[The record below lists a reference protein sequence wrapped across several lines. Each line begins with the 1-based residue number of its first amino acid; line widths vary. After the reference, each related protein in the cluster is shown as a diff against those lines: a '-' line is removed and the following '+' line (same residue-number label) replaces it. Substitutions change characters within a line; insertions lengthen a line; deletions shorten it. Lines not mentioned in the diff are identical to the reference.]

1 MIIYKLTNKLNQKVY
16 IGQTRR
22 TLEARISE
30 HIRDANARRG
40 YYISNAISKYGI
52 ESFKIEILAETEDA
66 DALNY
71 LEEYYIRK
79 YNSVDHGYNL
89 SYGGNSNT
97 MDCAVTRNKHD
108 AVMRSPEVRAKI
120 SSTLKKQ
127 ISENGLAS
135 QYAERMHKGFREYL
149 KTDKFKQDCAN
160 RHLTPEHFKALN
172 DAKNKKV
179 RCYNE
184 LGEVVKS
191 FDRVKDAAIW
201 WLENGY
207 SVKNYGQ
214 LMDKI
219 KQSDREH
226 KYFKGLLWEYYV

>member
-22 TLEARISE
+22 TLDARLSE
-30 HIRDANARRG
+30 HVKDANAGRG
-40 YYISNAISKYGI
+40 YYISNAIRKYGI
-52 ESFKIEILAETEDA
+52 ENFNIEILAETKDK
-66 DALNY
+66 DVLNH

-79 YNSVDHGYNL
+79 YDSVSCGYNL
-89 SYGGNSNT
+89 SYGGNSNV
-97 MDCAVTRNKHD
+97 MDCTISRNKHD
-108 AVMRSPEVRAKI
+108 EVMRSPEVRAKI
-120 SSTLKKQ
+120 SATMKKR
-127 ISENGLAS
+127 ISENNQTS
-135 QYAERMHKGFREYL
+135 EYAERMHKGFRAYL

-184 LGEVVKS
+184 LGEIVKS
-191 FDRVKDAAIW
+191 FNRVKDGAIW

-207 SVKNYGQ
+207 SVKDYGQ
-214 LMDKI
+214 LIDKI

-226 KYFKGLLWEYYV
+226 KYIRGLLWEYYV